1 MVALEKG
8 DRLDDVCD
16 PLPGDDPPQ
25 LEDERLI
32 DRESES
38 TTCNRLVARR
48 EFGRVDATW
57 DDRDPAR
64 VGAVETDEI
73 VLVLRALGDGPIRL
87 GHDGRFDVLALGRER
102 VRCALMER
110 PDLAESMERDDERG
124 PRAAPHLRPHAAAP

>member
-8 DRLDDVCD
+8 DRLDDRVD

-38 TTCNRLVARR
+38 TTCHRLIARR

-64 VGAVETDEI
+64 VRAVETDEI
-73 VLVLRALGDGPIRL
+73 VLVLRALGDDPIRL
-87 GHDGRFDVLALGRER
+87 GHDGRFDVLALRRER
-102 VRCALMER
+102 VRCALME
-110 PDLAESMERDDERG
+110 PTDLAEGMDRGDERDPAD
-124 PRAAPHLRPHAAAP
+124 PRKP